1 MKNKTRII
9 DVSMLSSYM
18 GRWLT
23 LFVTIA
29 VVLIALSAIFN
40 GDLGSRRD
48 IIQICVQAGIHPG
61 ESANRFE
68 PLRALVSRESKR
80 PAVLVECAGEWPAD
94 FDLFVMPLDQFFRH
108 ADDLP
113 ITPLYEIRVT
123 ERNSDKAILIAGPAG
138 EGMEPSG
145 AKAGDV
151 AFADPRSVNGFWL
164 QADYLEKLGAGLGAG
179 GYRFEGTRDDATPV
193 IYSVLHGKYPW
204 GACKLSE
211 LASLIDR
218 GILKSGELRVIHSED
233 ALPDIVIGART
244 ADSSYYTR
252 KLGAVATLLEETEL
266 AARRDDTVDLLKS
279 HGVRRLEPVTSPRIE
294 RAAALFDRFEAA
306 HRAESTIRP

>member
-1 MKNKTRII
+1 
-9 DVSMLSSYM
+9 MLSSYM

-29 VVLIALSAIFN
+29 VILIAVSAFFN

-48 IIQICVQAGIHPG
+48 IIRICVPAGLHPG

-68 PLRALVSRESKR
+68 PLRALVSRESRR

-94 FDLFVMPLDQFFRH
+94 FDLFVMPMDEYFRH
-108 ADDLP
+108 ANVLP
-113 ITPLYEIRVT
+113 ITPLFEIGITDRQ
-123 ERNSDKAILIAGPAG
+123 RDKAILIAGPAG

-145 AKAGDV
+145 ARAQDV

-164 QADYLEKLGAGLGAG
+164 QADHLERLGAGLGEED
-179 GYRFEGTRDDATPV
+179 YRFVGTRDDGTPV

-211 LASLIDR
+211 LAALIDR
-218 GILKSGELRVIHSED
+218 GILEASDIRVIHSED
-233 ALPDIVIGART
+233 ALPDIVIGARGS
-244 ADSSYYTR
+244 DSSYYTR
-252 KLGAVATLLEETEL
+252 KLGAVAALLQETEL
-266 AARRDDTVDLLKS
+266 AARRDDTVDLLRS
-279 HGVRRLEPVTSPRIE
+279 HGIRRLEPVTPSRIE
-294 RAAALFDRFEAA
+294 RTAALFDRFDAA
-306 HRAESTIRP
+306 IRAESTIRP